1 MNLNPLILANIQN
14 SPYFKVIPSRSGL
27 RNLMILN
34 FLRPSCL
41 RCGHFTRWWTRSITR
56 WITSSPG
63 RRVPARLL
71 AAAPPGCAEAWEVCP
86 RGASRPP
93 HFASSTNSTP
103 SNWPKSRSAVKI
115 LKILRRYIKYQGES
129 EVYSSKPNVKFFN
142 SIIRLFSNF
151 FNFRISL
158 CSDKKGGRPQALDHV
173 N

>member
-1 MNLNPLILANIQN
+1 MQWVFLYQLSFFKNISFQGNSYGNFKGASGLKLQFYGNDKTMNLNPLILANIQN

-71 AAAPPGCAEAWEVCP
+71 AAAPPGCAEAWGVCP

-115 LKILRRYIKYQGES
+115 LKI
-129 EVYSSKPNVKFFN
+129 
-142 SIIRLFSNF
+142 
-151 FNFRISL
+151 
-158 CSDKKGGRPQALDHV
+158 CDKH
-173 N
+173 